1 MKLTEEERELL
12 STEVAQALDHVR
24 APEMR
29 VTYSELLTAV
39 DLGEVPEDLLSPLE
53 TVLEIGL
60 QSGRIRKVHLAPGET
75 AARRLYARTPKGQVL
90 QGGTD
95 EVNKALRAL
104 KGHTL
109 EEISISQP
117 VPGTFSL
124 LLETEHGKLQ
134 LRLDR
139 EGVRLQSLEV
149 G

>member
-1 MKLTEEERELL
+1 MKLTEDERELL
-12 STEVAQALDHVR
+12 LTEVAQALDHVR
-24 APEMR
+24 APELR
-29 VTYSELLTAV
+29 VTYGELLSAI
-39 DLGEVPEDLLSPLE
+39 DQGEIPADLLPPLE

-60 QSGRIRKVHLAPGET
+60 QSGRVRKVHLAPGET
-75 AARRLYARTPKGQVL
+75 TARRLYARTPKGKAL
-90 QGGTD
+90 SEAT
-95 EVNKALRAL
+95 EKVNEALRAL